1 MNNFLPLRLVMS
13 MTALVVIAPSAGCD
27 DGGGTG
33 GAGTESGSTTG
44 SATTSNGA
52 TSSTTTTGTASSGTS
67 SSTGTGGMVGNPHP
81 LYPALDLDDL
91 PGPGGAASGPYTPPT
106 LPTTTSTVTVQ
117 GTGAQAR
124 QALQA
129 ACQTAGTAVNVPDSA
144 GNIGFVDIGNATD
157 CDITFGAAVVLDGL
171 YLGHLPGPQIAPVH
185 RIRIRGGQ
193 IGALIVD
200 PGSTD
205 IALDGV
211 VINSGVVPSV
221 VRTTTGIL
229 LNGDASEFVD
239 RVAVVNSIIRLAA
252 TNPDGN
258 GNTDGNAYL
267 GARARN
273 VFFANDNVVTAGNR
287 NAWGFRIGGGDNFLI
302 VDSTVRVSFHKL
314 IRMNDGPVDYVW
326 VKGGTWMRQATPT
339 AMGMVLNDSFAQ
351 LGDAGTDHVYIHDP
365 VIHLLPMVPVSFGAT
380 AGQGQVGKSW
390 EARNMQ
396 WHATSSSV
404 VSDAIL
410 GSYASGC
417 VAGATCDY
425 GIGTHTYQYDPNLVL
440 PTDAWRALPAIAID
454 DPDDQP
460 TVP

>member
-1 MNNFLPLRLVMS
+1 MKNFLSVGLVLSMS
-13 MTALVVIAPSAGCD
+13 VCVVIASGAGCD

-44 SATTSNGA
+44 TA
-52 TSSTTTTGTASSGTS
+52 TSSASTTTSTTGTSSGTS
-67 SSTGTGGMVGNPHP
+67 TSSGTGGMAANPHP

-106 LPTTTSTVTVQ
+106 LPATTSTVTVS

-124 QALQA
+124 MELQA
-129 ACQTAGTAVNVPDSA
+129 ACQAAGTAVTVPDSA
-144 GNIGFVDIGNATD
+144 GHIGFVDIGNATD

-171 YLGHLPGPQIAPVH
+171 YLGHLPGPQVAPVH
-185 RIRIRGGQ
+185 RIRVRGGQ
-193 IGALIVD
+193 IGAVIVD
-200 PGSTD
+200 AGSTD

-211 VINSGVVPSV
+211 VINSGVVPPAQ
-221 VRTTTGIL
+221 RTTTGVL
-229 LNGDASEFVD
+229 LNGDASAFVD
-239 RVAVVNSIIRLAA
+239 RFAVVNSIIRLVA
-252 TNPDGN
+252 TLPDGS

-314 IRMNDGPVDYVW
+314 IRMNDAPVDYVW
-326 VKGGTWMRQATPT
+326 VKAGTWMRQATPT

-365 VIHLLPMVPVSFGAT
+365 VIHLLPTGLVSFGAT
-380 AGQGQVGKSW
+380 AGPGQVGKSW

-396 WHATSSSV
+396 WHATSAAV

-410 GSYASGC
+410 SGYQSGC
-417 VAGATCDY
+417 ASGATCDY
-425 GIGTHTYQYDPNLVL
+425 GIGTHTYQYDPNLAL
-440 PTDAWRALPAIAID
+440 PADAWRDLPTIAVD

-460 TVP
+460 VAP